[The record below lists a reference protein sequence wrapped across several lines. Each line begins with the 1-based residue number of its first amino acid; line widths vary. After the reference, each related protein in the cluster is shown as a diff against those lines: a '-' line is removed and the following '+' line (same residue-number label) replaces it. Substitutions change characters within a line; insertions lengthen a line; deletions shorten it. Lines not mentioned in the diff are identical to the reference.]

1 MSKKGDGIEVFKES
15 TVEIT
20 KIDADK
26 RMVFGFFNVVTKEGE
41 VVLDRQNHMIAVETI
56 EKSAYDFVLN
66 ARVAGEMHI
75 KKGVGDL
82 VESMVFTKEKCD
94 AIVETLK
101 KMGVKN
107 PSMDLGIEGWWGGF
121 KVSDDEVLAKIQ
133 SGEYSMFS
141 IGGKAEQIVYED

>member
-56 EKSAYDFVLN
+56 EK
-66 ARVAGEMHI
+66 
-75 KKGVGDL
+75 
-82 VESMVFTKEKCD
+82 
-94 AIVETLK
+94 
-101 KMGVKN
+101 
-107 PSMDLGIEGWWGGF
+107 
-121 KVSDDEVLAKIQ
+121 
-133 SGEYSMFS
+133 
-141 IGGKAEQIVYED
+141 